1 MDTVASVGPVSE
13 VPAGSL
19 ETLVSDL
26 TDVLA
31 DGNALYFSLE
41 PKGVVLS
48 VKAPEVFAFGDSI
61 GGRWARMS
69 PRQRAEFVLQWIR
82 RAAKYTRKPK
92 VPRPFPEGM
101 VVESSA

>member
-1 MDTVASVGPVSE
+1 MDSVVPAGPVTE

-19 ETLVSDL
+19 ETFVSDL
-26 TDVLA
+26 TEVLA

-41 PKGVVLS
+41 PKGVVLT

-69 PRQRAEFVLQWIR
+69 PRERAEFVLGWIR
-82 RAAKYTRKPK
+82 RAAKYTRKPRIA
-92 VPRPFPEGM
+92 PLPFG
-101 VVESSA
+101 VAV